1 MRFVPLHCVR
11 EGMKL
16 GSDLYNDFGILM
28 LSKGAILSAE
38 YVRSINRLKYNGIY
52 IDDDISKDIE
62 IINIISDKLRM
73 NTVKAIK
80 SMFIYGEKEKTI
92 SKNHVDNA
100 KAYVN
105 LIVDEIVNNK
115 ELMINMVDMKVFD
128 DYTYYHSVNVAVIS
142 IVLAVALGMNK
153 NDLRNLGFAAIL
165 HDIGK
170 VFIDKKLLNKAD
182 KLTDDEFEHV
192 KAHSTLGCNYIRRG
206 YGVPFDTY
214 MGILD
219 HHEKYSGQGYP
230 NDLRGNRISIFG
242 RIIALADVYDALI
255 SDRPYRKALLPS
267 EAYEFIMA
275 STMTSFDPVIVEAFV
290 KKIAPFPIGT
300 CVKLSNGM
308 VGIVVENYETLSM
321 RPKVKIYQVE
331 GEYVEPYEL
340 ELFDPE
346 SLNITVVGVI

>member
-182 KLTDDEFEHV
+182 KLTDDEF
-192 KAHSTLGCNYIRRG
+192 AC
-206 YGVPFDTY
+206 
-214 MGILD
+214 
-219 HHEKYSGQGYP
+219 
-230 NDLRGNRISIFG
+230 
-242 RIIALADVYDALI
+242 
-255 SDRPYRKALLPS
+255 
-267 EAYEFIMA
+267 
-275 STMTSFDPVIVEAFV
+275 
-290 KKIAPFPIGT
+290 
-300 CVKLSNGM
+300 
-308 VGIVVENYETLSM
+308 
-321 RPKVKIYQVE
+321 
-331 GEYVEPYEL
+331 
-340 ELFDPE
+340 
-346 SLNITVVGVI
+346 